1 MAMTDA
7 TESLAA
13 EAIHDP
19 LLQPPPLTQPP
30 IPAAPAIPAKAP
42 RLAQFDVARA
52 IVLLGVFTMNY
63 IVNFNIKL
71 LRETGWDGLDAPDW
85 LKKVLDTNSGP
96 LSTRFAATLVTLVG
110 MGITFLS
117 RSAVASKDPVA
128 IDALRWRLRRRGA
141 LFILTGIFFD
151 NAWPGTIL
159 HFTGTYLILCS
170 FIVTWR
176 RRSWLLSAG
185 IITALTVVQRI
196 IVFQTTKNDEPYT
209 SWWSGFRYESRMPV
223 GTVQGFISNIT
234 TWGGHPILP
243 WLAFVLVGMC
253 LATLNWTNM
262 RTYYLVGVLGLG
274 FIGLGYLVRYVGR
287 QVLHDEWMWT
297 ASIDPGAFQRKSPF
311 GLGMPAYVLAGI
323 GSSIT
328 AIALFAGFAFRFPRF
343 LPVRVLARAGRVTFS
358 LYILHG
364 LIPWALMAFDVDK
377 RSHGLVESLVI
388 AFVAWFAAVS
398 VGAIWQKYLHI
409 GPMEWLLRKFGG

>member
-1 MAMTDA
+1 VEVVHGT
-7 TESLAA
+7 
-13 EAIHDP
+13 
-19 LLQPPPLTQPP
+19 LLQPPEPP
-30 IPAAPAIPAKAP
+30 TSAIPATVSSAKPP

-52 IVLLGVFTMNY
+52 MVLLGVFTMNY
-63 IVNFNIKL
+63 VVNFNIEL
-71 LRETGWDGLDAPDW
+71 LRDSGWEGLDAPEW
-85 LKKVLDTNSGP
+85 LKKVMDTNTGP

-117 RSAVASKDPVA
+117 RSAVASKDPAA
-128 IDALRWRLRRRGA
+128 IDAVRWRLRRRGA
-141 LFILTGIFFD
+141 LFILSGIFFD

-170 FIVTWR
+170 FIITWR
-176 RRSWLLSAG
+176 RRALLTSAV

-196 IVFQTTKNDEPYT
+196 VVFQTTKNDEPYT
-209 SWWSGFRYESRMPV
+209 SWWSGYRYQSRMPV
-223 GTVQGFISNIT
+223 GTVQGFISNVT

-243 WLAFVLVGMC
+243 WLAFVFVGMS
-253 LATLNWTNM
+253 LAMLNWTHM
-262 RTYYLVGVLGLG
+262 RTYYLVGMIGLS
-274 FIGLGYLVRYVGR
+274 FIGLGYLVRYLGR
-287 QVLHDEWMWT
+287 KALSDEWMWT

-311 GLGMPAYVLAGI
+311 GLGMPAYVVAGI
-323 GSSIT
+323 GSSVT

-364 LIPWALMAFDVDK
+364 LIPWALTAFDVDK
-377 RSHGLVESLVI
+377 RSHGLVESMVI
-388 AFVAWFAAVS
+388 AFAGWVVAISAGAV
-398 VGAIWQKYLHI
+398 WQKYLHI